1 MNENQFVKI
10 WLIILLIFIIFFTP
24 FNLNAEDVDLLK
36 ELEQTTNDYEKL
48 LNDYEKLLN
57 DYENLNNKYEEL
69 LIKYNNTKKTF
80 ELAKEQINND
90 NIEITQIR
98 NDLER
103 MTKLVDPKY
112 FTVFILGGL
121 LNTYQSVDL
130 GFEVDIPHFP
140 ISFYLS
146 GGYVFNQYNNFS
158 FKAGLGFQF

>member
-1 MNENQFVKI
+1 MNDKQFVII
-10 WLIILLIFIIFFTP
+10 WLIVFIIFLILFTP
-24 FNLNAEDVDLLK
+24 FDLNADEVDLLN
-36 ELEQTTNDYEKL
+36 ELEQVTNDYEDLLNEHEKL
-48 LNDYEKLLN
+48 LNDYE
-57 DYENLNNKYEEL
+57 DLNNKYEEL

-112 FTVFILGGL
+112 FTVFILGGVL
-121 LNTYQSVDL
+121 SSYQSVDL
-130 GFEVDIPHFP
+130 GFEVDVPHFP